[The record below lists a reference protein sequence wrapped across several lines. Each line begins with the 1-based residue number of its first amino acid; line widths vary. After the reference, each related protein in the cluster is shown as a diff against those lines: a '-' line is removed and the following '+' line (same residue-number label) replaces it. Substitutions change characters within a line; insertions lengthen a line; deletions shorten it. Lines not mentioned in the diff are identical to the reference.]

1 RSASFDLTIHNDN
14 FERTHFIEF
23 KNENVDTIRK
33 DFLKLLCDDNNKV
46 NYLIHTIRRENNGT
60 IPSICKKYAEAVNFI
75 FKKIDEKEHTNST
88 LKIFLFNASKEEY
101 MQFEDVKIQEITENE
116 IKYAIHQL

>member
-1 RSASFDLTIHNDN
+1 LVKEKNNFYYSIETPTTKLYNFSNDKKAPKILLDNKGKSKGRSASFDLTIHNDN
-14 FERTHFIEF
+14 FERTYFIEY

-75 FKKIDEKEHTNST
+75 FKKI
-88 LKIFLFNASKEEY
+88 
-101 MQFEDVKIQEITENE
+101 
-116 IKYAIHQL
+116 